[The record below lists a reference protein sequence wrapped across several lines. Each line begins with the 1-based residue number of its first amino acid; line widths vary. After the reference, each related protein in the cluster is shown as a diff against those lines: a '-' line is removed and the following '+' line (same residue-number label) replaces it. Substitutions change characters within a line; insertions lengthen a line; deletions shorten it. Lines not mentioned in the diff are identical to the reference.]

1 MCLWGETTKCAPHF
15 FCGKLIS
22 LTLLSHPN
30 LRTCITCS
38 VIFLRSQKPQVHD
51 CTHTILSRNHSIHSL
66 DVGTSTYI
74 CDFHRE
80 QCWAR
85 WLRKADNGL
94 TEHRERGLQ
103 LLHCISKSPTEDSYH
118 DNVATLK
125 TSKVWQSSPLP
136 EAKV

>member
-1 MCLWGETTKCAPHF
+1 M
-15 FCGKLIS
+15 
-22 LTLLSHPN
+22 
-30 LRTCITCS
+30 
-38 VIFLRSQKPQVHD
+38 IFLRSQKPQVHD

-66 DVGTSTYI
+66 DVGTTTYI

-80 QCWAR
+80 QCWER

-94 TEHRERGLQ
+94 TEHREEVFQ
-103 LLHCISKSPTEDSYH
+103 LLRSISKSPTEDSYH

-125 TSKVWQSSPLP
+125 TSKVWQSSPQLRNWFEKTWMP